1 MTQPVAIAE
10 TNGTVINSSVSLP
23 KESKR
28 KRAGEETEAQYV
40 ISILLDLP
48 ASHLCVPKLEDLH
61 RVLNPQNDSG
71 LRQGNELRF
80 YH

>member
-1 MTQPVAIAE
+1 MPAIAE
-10 TNGTVINSSVSLP
+10 PNGTVISSSVSLP

-40 ISILLDLP
+40 ISTLPDLP